1 MSSTAHILH
10 YWWPR
15 FVGNIGLEGSVGE
28 RTLGPE
34 PSNSCFYLPSA
45 AGTNKHLWH
54 CHPVHPK
61 CLTDFYF
68 LKIRFSAFVGDTS
81 STFKAFKS
89 GANFYQHFWNFP
101 HMTQFSLLCL
111 MFSFSLCLADLH
123 PCLRF
128 CLIYISLWTAS
139 GLRSAPRFPK
149 PSQAKSDN
157 EVSLTFNVIAKHL
170 EIVLLGQDIKL
181 SQDILKAN
189 FTTIKNMFLCHF
201 LGQFPIK

>member
-1 MSSTAHILH
+1 
-10 YWWPR
+10 
-15 FVGNIGLEGSVGE
+15 
-28 RTLGPE
+28 
-34 PSNSCFYLPSA
+34 
-45 AGTNKHLWH
+45 
-54 CHPVHPK
+54 
-61 CLTDFYF
+61 
-68 LKIRFSAFVGDTS
+68 
-81 STFKAFKS
+81 
-89 GANFYQHFWNFP
+89 
-101 HMTQFSLLCL
+101 

-157 EVSLTFNVIAKHL
+157 EVSLTFNVIVGTHL

-189 FTTIKNMFLCHF
+189 FATIKSKFLCQF
-201 LGQFPIK
+201 FGQFPIKWVLVSERL

>member
-15 FVGNIGLEGSVGE
+15 FVGNIGLGLEGSVGE

-34 PSNSCFYLPSA
+34 PSNSYFYLPSA
-45 AGTNKHLWH
+45 AGTNKH

-111 MFSFSLCLADLH
+111 MFFFVFGWFASMSAFLPHLH
-123 PCLRF
+123 LSVDSIWSPQC
-128 CLIYISLWTAS
+128 SS
-139 GLRSAPRFPK
+139 FPK
-149 PSQAKSDN
+149 TIPSK
-157 EVSLTFNVIAKHL
+157 KW
-170 EIVLLGQDIKL
+170 
-181 SQDILKAN
+181 
-189 FTTIKNMFLCHF
+189 
-201 LGQFPIK
+201 